1 MMSFPLKFE
10 EDVIGYE
17 GKIEDGSQ
25 KTIVNLE
32 KQIEELKDHKLD
44 MIIEEEVTMHI
55 LNLTLQEQ
63 LQNVLEGLFSEDDD
77 YADWIRCA
85 TAHEDAQML

>member
-17 GKIEDGSQ
+17 GKIKDGSQ

-44 MIIEEEVTMHI
+44 MIIGEEAIMHI

-63 LQNVLEGLFSEDDD
+63 HQNVLEGLFSEDDD

-85 TAHEDAQML
+85 TTQEDV